1 MFLGEIG
8 SEVNG
13 SRSRQKKGGVIYT
26 VGIIY
31 ICTRRSE
38 RPEVATADRQIVDL

>member
-8 SEVNG
+8 SEVNI

-31 ICTRRSE
+31 IHARRSE
-38 RPEVATADRQIVDL
+38 RPEVDPADRQIVDL